1 MPDAAALAGDS
12 VRKTLVS
19 LIPVAVLALCLGSI
33 PLPLFVERPGPAR
46 DVVPRIDIDGTA
58 TYQPQGQLYFTT
70 VTFFEPTV
78 YGALGGWLDPVQRVV
93 PLEAVIPE
101 GVSRREFDRV
111 NVSLMD
117 QSQIA
122 AVAASLRDLTGYPED
137 HGPGV
142 IVYDTV
148 PGSPADGRLFP
159 GDLIT
164 EVDGETLDGVD
175 EFARAVRLAGAGRAL
190 SLRVRP
196 LEGGE
201 SEAIAVRPGR
211 LGERM
216 AVGVLLVPGFPFEVR
231 FESGDVSGPSAGL
244 MWALGVTDILTPG
257 DLSGGRSV
265 AGTGSIDLE
274 GNIGPIGGVALK
286 VAAADEAGA
295 DLFFLPPENLAEAR
309 TAGADIRLVPVSTL
323 DQAVTYLEG
332 EA

>member
-1 MPDAAALAGDS
+1 MRDAAARTGGS
-12 VRKTLVS
+12 VRKILTS

-46 DVVPRIDIDGTA
+46 DVVPLIDIDGAA
-58 TYQPQGQLYFTT
+58 TYQPQGHLYFTT

-93 PLEAVIPE
+93 PREAVIPQ
-101 GVSRREFDRV
+101 GVSRREFDRI

-122 AVAASLRDLTGYPED
+122 AVAASLRDLKGYPRE

-142 IVYDTV
+142 IVYETV
-148 PGSPADGRLFP
+148 RGSPADGRLFP

-164 EVDGETLDGVD
+164 EVDGEPLEGVAQ
-175 EFARAVRLAGAGRAL
+175 FARAVRDAGEGGAL
-190 SLRVRP
+190 FLRVRP

-201 SEAIAVRPGR
+201 AETIEVRAGR
-211 LGERM
+211 LDDRV
-216 AVGVLLVPGFPFEVR
+216 AVGVYLVPGFPFEVR

-244 MWALGVTDILTPG
+244 MWALGVTDMLTPG
-257 DLSGGRSV
+257 DLSEERSV
-265 AGTGSIDLE
+265 AGTGTIDIE
-274 GNIGPIGGVALK
+274 GNVGPIGGVALK
-286 VAAADEAGA
+286 VAAAEEAGA
-295 DLFFLPPENLAEAR
+295 EVFLLPQRNLAEAR

-323 DQAVTYLEG
+323 DQAVAYLEG
-332 EA
+332 DS